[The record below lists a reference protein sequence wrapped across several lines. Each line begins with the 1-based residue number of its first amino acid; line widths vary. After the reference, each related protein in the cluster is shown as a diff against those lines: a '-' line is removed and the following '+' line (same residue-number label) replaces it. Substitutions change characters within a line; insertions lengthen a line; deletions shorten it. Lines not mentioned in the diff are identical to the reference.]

1 MLASGYE
8 VSRKAVAAQLCCT
21 IRAESLARACRAPR
35 WRSKLASW
43 WRQGLRTVAHRREN
57 STAASLGTAKTSV
70 ELSLRMEDSIYTS
83 HSRTLVPLAPSPNV
97 TAALRSSLAALGG
110 SAAMARIGLSASASL
125 FELNVLVSLP
135 GAAAQPPH
143 VDQLPR
149 PGLSMGT
156 IFLALQDTTA
166 DMGATVL
173 FPAPPCE
180 VAVRCDWNA
189 IRRQAGSAV
198 AFGESFDPSGE
209 SDSAAEALVRHM
221 QAEAEAEGQSLER
234 AAPSPWWQHSAAKLG
249 LGAPVAM
256 ELGAGDAMLVDYRTF
271 HRGGANV
278 SSKLRA
284 QLYATFVEDRDPARA
299 SHTSYSLGPEMLAR
313 GYRLRDFLCT
323 KE

>member
-1 MLASGYE
+1 
-8 VSRKAVAAQLCCT
+8 
-21 IRAESLARACRAPR
+21 
-35 WRSKLASW
+35 
-43 WRQGLRTVAHRREN
+43 VAHRREN

-256 ELGAGDAMLVDYRTF
+256 ELGAGDAMLVDYRQLEAARPALRHVRRRSRPRACVTYVILIGP
-271 HRGGANV
+271 RDVGEGIPLAGLSLYRRVNV
-278 SSKLRA
+278 VQRA
-284 QLYATFVEDRDPARA
+284 Q
-299 SHTSYSLGPEMLAR
+299 GLAAGAALTTWR
-313 GYRLRDFLCT
+313 
-323 KE
+323 

>member
-125 FELNVLVSLP
+125 FTCACACT
-135 GAAAQPPH
+135 AA
-143 VDQLPR
+143 
-149 PGLSMGT
+149 
-156 IFLALQDTTA
+156 
-166 DMGATVL
+166 
-173 FPAPPCE
+173 
-180 VAVRCDWNA
+180 
-189 IRRQAGSAV
+189 
-198 AFGESFDPSGE
+198 
-209 SDSAAEALVRHM
+209 
-221 QAEAEAEGQSLER
+221 
-234 AAPSPWWQHSAAKLG
+234 
-249 LGAPVAM
+249 
-256 ELGAGDAMLVDYRTF
+256 
-271 HRGGANV
+271 
-278 SSKLRA
+278 
-284 QLYATFVEDRDPARA
+284 YACA
-299 SHTSYSLGPEMLAR
+299 
-313 GYRLRDFLCT
+313 CT
-323 KE
+323 L